1 MDEEE
6 ISGLSGLAALTGGGG
21 GGGSLDDGDKQ
32 FARDIL
38 RNSPSRSATDR
49 AFESM
54 EADAERTRQLLR
66 QARER
71 LLARPAYDERDKYL
85 ALAAALGSP
94 TKTGNIGESIGFAAR
109 ALREQNALRQQMTQQ
124 RDSDVLGLDR
134 ALIDVDSTV
143 GSSRR
148 ALTLKREELENRLK
162 GQALQALKGGKGA
175 TIDGV
180 PMSVKETEAFLSWP
194 KWKQDA
200 HMRLKRANQYRNIA
214 GIETEIDPTGGTRP
228 LTNIDE
234 VAGNAAT
241 EADAKTEAAKLAENR
256 VKALQELP
264 NAINA
269 SKDLQ
274 ALIQRVRKHPGL
286 PGGVGL
292 SVDRLSEFV
301 AGTPVRDF
309 AELSEQLT
317 SNSFVQVVQNIGTM
331 AGLTNIEGEKLQTA
345 LVNLRRSQSEKQY
358 RENLDLF
365 EKQAQRTMALMEE
378 RLKTAQSGPARR
390 RTAGP
395 GAGASPGQPSAPPGQ
410 VRKYTRERGLE

>member
-6 ISGLSGLAALTGGGG
+6 ISGLSGLAALTGGS
-21 GGGSLDDGDKQ
+21 GGSLDDGDKQ

-54 EADAERTRQLLR
+54 EADAEKTRELLR

-71 LLARPAYDERDKYL
+71 LLARPVYDERDKYL
-85 ALAAALGSP
+85 AIASAILGGGSRTGRMGEGLARGAA
-94 TKTGNIGESIGFAAR
+94 
-109 ALREQNALRQQMTQQ
+109 ALREQNMLQREMTQQ
-124 RDSDVLGLDR
+124 RDSDVLGLDK
-134 ALIDVDSTV
+134 ALLDVDSTV
-143 GSSRR
+143 GNSRR

-180 PMSVKETEAFLSWP
+180 PMSVKETQWFLRQP
-194 KWKQDA
+194 PAVQRE
-200 HMRLKRANQYRNIA
+200 HIRLKRANQYRDIA
-214 GIETEIDPTGGTRP
+214 GVTSEIDPTGEVRP
-228 LTNIDE
+228 LTTPDE
-234 VAGNAAT
+234 VAANAAT
-241 EADAKTEAAKLAENR
+241 EAEAKTEAAKLAENR

-292 SVDRLSEFV
+292 SLERLSEFV
-301 AGTPVRDF
+301 PGSAVRDF

-345 LVNLRRSQSEKQY
+345 LVNLRRSQSEQQY

-365 EKQAQRTMALMEE
+365 EKQAQRTLALMEE
-378 RLKTAQSGPARR
+378 RLKTAKAGPTGR
-390 RTAGP
+390 RTTGP
-395 GAGASPGQPSAPPGQ
+395 GAGTSPGQPSAPPGQ